1 MGAGASD
8 TAVPDGAAPAS
19 GGARARAGGLGVD
32 GSVLTAR
39 ESQAEKGQPSSGTAL
54 PFGTP
59 WMS

>member
-8 TAVPDGAAPAS
+8 TAVPAAPAS